1 MDKKLKKVLVW
12 SSVISVV
19 CVIFLYSISY
29 VFPIPAIEIK
39 EWLPEPKEQT
49 NTNSYLDRITNLI
62 SAFEH
67 RLIESHI
74 SYTKYRNDNYMP
86 QFFIYE
92 INNKIYLKPFLI
104 HTEHNNENI
113 SNKIISD
120 AIQVDGDE
128 LVSVLTANDNYSASF
143 FVYNKQ
149 ANVVTEHFLSGKTGR
164 IFKLDGEPTF
174 VQKCDNEISLYNCL
188 VIMDKNKLIYLSLYN
203 NIEKYFYWKT
213 QKKPTGF
220 FYLNHKING
229 YEQGFEEHTFVAHDG
244 MTFYIFDYK
253 GELVSKKSF
262 PMALTQVAPK
272 SLIFVDDYKTYVAKI
287 VDKRESLEDKNISI
301 EVEQILNFKINLDEK
316 LSNIN
321 TNKNILYFGHQKSN
335 YYDLG
340 TLTIL
345 YRSDSSIEIDYY
357 RFNMPGELKEC
368 SLKNYIKYFKT
379 ELGIYTIPQLYRID
393 EIINTSDHYYNIDQY
408 PFEIIYGG
416 GHFAIRKILR
426 KFITSFSY
434 DSSIEPDN
442 LQKLF
447 NTLLPHLI
455 IVSII
460 VTIVLMPIIYMI
472 KVKKRKNLF
481 INK

>member
-1 MDKKLKKVLVW
+1 MDKKLKKVLIW

-39 EWLPEPKEQT
+39 EWLPVTEEQT
-49 NTNSYLDRITNLI
+49 NTISDLDKKINLI

-67 RLIESHI
+67 SLIESHI

-220 FYLNHKING
+220 FYLNYKING
-229 YEQGFEEHTFVAHDG
+229 YEKGFEEHTFVAHDG
-244 MTFYIFDYK
+244 MTFYLFDYI
-253 GELVSKKSF
+253 GELISKNTF
-262 PMALTQVAPK
+262 PNILTQIVANSQLYIDNKNTYIIKMIDARK
-272 SLIFVDDYKTYVAKI
+272 SI
-287 VDKRESLEDKNISI
+287 EEKNISI
-301 EVEQILNFKINLDEK
+301 EVKQILKFNILLDTKLNKINTCED
-316 LSNIN
+316 I
-321 TNKNILYFGHQKSN
+321 IYFGYQKSN
-335 YYDLG
+335 NYELGMLILQNIRDHNIEEVEYYKFVIPGQLLECD
-340 TLTIL
+340 TKNNIE
-345 YRSDSSIEIDYY
+345 YFRSDI
-357 RFNMPGELKEC
+357 
-368 SLKNYIKYFKT
+368 
-379 ELGIYTIPQLYRID
+379 GIYTIPQWQRID
-393 EIINTSDHYYNIDQY
+393 EIINTTTKCYNLDQY
-408 PFEIIYGG
+408 PFDIIYGES
-416 GHFAIRKILR
+416 HFAIRKILHNSIMT
-426 KFITSFSY
+426 FPY
-434 DSSIEPDN
+434 ESSIKPDN

-447 NTLLPHLI
+447 LTLLPYLI
-455 IVSII
+455 LFSVVGGIFVI
-460 VTIVLMPIIYMI
+460 PIYLSR
-472 KVKKRKNLF
+472 KKERRDQYK
-481 INK
+481 